1 MTVCSLYRGV
11 SVFHSNI
18 TYWHYLLPRRFWQH
32 VLLTHLFSPTR
43 LHSVMPRW
51 PQWFTIVKIS
61 FCTCMLQVFVYT
73 PPIYRNIKDRF
84 KTRGISDL
92 SNVELASYFSPWS
105 AEHIGKIQAASG
117 NATVEG
123 WATEHLRIN
132 FYLFTYNSLLKLH
145 ENASLLRKV
154 DSLLRNEALLQLNLR
169 TLSPAFKDSVKREWF
184 HEVIDNNLKLWEV
197 NLWSRTLDLMPHDAT
212 VWEVPEL
219 MTTYRRVWMWSFKQ
233 YSGNN
238 QFTLLARILF

>member
-1 MTVCSLYRGV
+1 ML
-11 SVFHSNI
+11 SNMFLRHI
-18 TYWHYLLPRRFWQH
+18 CTHLQDCTLSCPDDHNDSRFWK
-32 VLLTHLFSPTR
+32 SR
-43 LHSVMPRW
+43 
-51 PQWFTIVKIS
+51 IS
-61 FCTCMLQVFVYT
+61 FCICLSQVFVYT
-73 PPIYRNIKDRF
+73 PPIYRTIKDRF

-105 AEHIGKIQAASG
+105 AEHIGKIQATSG

-145 ENASLLRKV
+145 ENASLLRKL
-154 DSLLRNEALLQLNLR
+154 DSLLHNEALLQLNLR

-197 NLWSRTLDLMPHDAT
+197 NLWSRTLDLMPHDTTA
-212 VWEVPEL
+212 WEVPEL
-219 MTTYRRVWMWSFKQ
+219 VTTYKGFECKASNSTVEIIS
-233 YSGNN
+233 
-238 QFTLLARILF
+238 LLCQLVCSSLF